1 MANKYPHTPD
11 GRYFVAKN
19 RLWRCTDP
27 RLDEEQRR
35 AHIKELMKA
44 RRAVRAAQQKDDED
58 ALRQARNAVQS
69 AKEALGER
77 GPVWWDDEAP
87 DEGGLAPHNSSYAEW
102 WERHHSM
109 PS

>member
-27 RLDEEQRR
+27 RLDEDEKQSY
-35 AHIKELMKA
+35 IKALMKA
-44 RRAVRAAQQKDDED
+44 RRDVRKAQQLEDEES
-58 ALRQARNAVQS
+58 LRQARHAVQA

-77 GPVWWDDEAP
+77 GPVWWDDNAL
-87 DEGGLAPHNSSYAEW
+87 DETGLAPHNSSYAKW
-102 WERHHSM
+102 WESQ
-109 PS
+109 S

>member
-27 RLDEEQRR
+27 RLDEDEKRT
-35 AHIKELMKA
+35 HIKALMKA
-44 RRAVRAAQQKDDED
+44 RRAVRTAQQQDDED
-58 ALRQARNAVQS
+58 ALRQARNMVQN

-77 GPVWWDDEAP
+77 GPVWWDDDAP
-87 DEGGLAPHNSSYAEW
+87 DEGGLAPHNTSYAEW
-102 WERHHSM
+102 WESKRQL
-109 PS
+109 P

>member
-27 RLDEEQRR
+27 RLDEEQKRI
-35 AHIKELMKA
+35 HIKELMKA
-44 RRAVRAAQQKDDED
+44 RRAVRTAQKQEDDD
-58 ALRQARNAVQS
+58 ALRQARNAVQT

-77 GPVWWDDEAP
+77 GPVWWDDNAP

-102 WERHHSM
+102 WNSQH
-109 PS
+109 

>member
-27 RLDEEQRR
+27 RLTEEQKRV
-35 AHIKELMKA
+35 HIKALMKA
-44 RRAVRAAQQKDDED
+44 RRAVRSAQQQGDDD
-58 ALRQARNAVQS
+58 ALCQARQSVQE

-77 GPVWWDDEAP
+77 GPVWWEDGAP
-87 DEGGLAPHNSSYAEW
+87 DEGGLAPHNSSYAQW
-102 WERHHSM
+102 WASHS
-109 PS
+109 

>member
-27 RLDEEQRR
+27 RLGEDEKRI
-35 AHIKELMKA
+35 HIKALMKA
-44 RRAVRAAQQKDDED
+44 RRAVRSAQQQDDED

-77 GPVWWDDEAP
+77 GPVWWDDDAP

-102 WERHHSM
+102 WGQL
-109 PS
+109 P

>member
-27 RLDEEQRR
+27 RLGEDQKRI
-35 AHIKELMKA
+35 HIKELMKA
-44 RRAVRAAQQKDDED
+44 RRAVRTAQQQEDDD
-58 ALRQARNAVQS
+58 ALRQARDAVQA

-77 GPVWWDDEAP
+77 GPVWWDDDAP
-87 DEGGLAPHNSSYAEW
+87 DEGGLAPHSSSYAKW
-102 WERHHSM
+102 WESQH
-109 PS
+109 